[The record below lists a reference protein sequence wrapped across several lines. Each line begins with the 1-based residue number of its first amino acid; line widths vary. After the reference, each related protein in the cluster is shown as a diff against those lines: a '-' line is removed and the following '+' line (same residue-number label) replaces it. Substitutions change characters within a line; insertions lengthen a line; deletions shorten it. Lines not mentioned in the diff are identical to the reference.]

1 MGKDG
6 KKWENAPVTTRWHRI
21 SLWLRWT
28 IIVLAV
34 LLIASRLVLPYAIK
48 TYVNRRLQDLPDYTG
63 SVRTIDVH
71 LWRGAYK
78 ILGIDIEKKSGSKPP
93 VPFFSS
99 PDIDLSLQWREL
111 FHGSVVG
118 QVRLT
123 RPEVNFVG
131 GGEGQSQLGTNQ
143 PWEKTF
149 ESFYPVRINKFEID
163 DGTVR
168 FRNFQKSLPVN
179 VYLTNFTLIATNLSN
194 SHSDPGKLPAGVKAS
209 GTTLGGGWFNVDVK
223 LNPLAANP
231 TFELNASLTNV
242 NLTAL
247 NNFLEAYGKFDVAR
261 GDFEMYTSFASADGK
276 YDGFVKVLF
285 KHLDVFSWEKD
296 HKKNILKLF
305 WQAIV
310 GLVSEGL
317 KNQSHDQHATQ
328 VPISGTYQG
337 SHVGVIPAVGNLLK
351 NAFIR
356 ALLPNIGQPVTIE
369 QAQEKNSTTPTPPT
383 DSKTPPVK

>member
-1 MGKDG
+1 
-6 KKWENAPVTTRWHRI
+6 
-21 SLWLRWT
+21 
-28 IIVLAV
+28 
-34 LLIASRLVLPYAIK
+34 
-48 TYVNRRLQDLPDYTG
+48 
-63 SVRTIDVH
+63 
-71 LWRGAYK
+71 
-78 ILGIDIEKKSGSKPP
+78 
-93 VPFFSS
+93 
-99 PDIDLSLQWREL
+99 
-111 FHGSVVG
+111 
-118 QVRLT
+118 
-123 RPEVNFVG
+123 
-131 GGEGQSQLGTNQ
+131 
-143 PWEKTF
+143 
-149 ESFYPVRINKFEID
+149 
-163 DGTVR
+163 
-168 FRNFQKSLPVN
+168 
-179 VYLTNFTLIATNLSN
+179 
-194 SHSDPGKLPAGVKAS
+194 
-209 GTTLGGGWFNVDVK
+209 VDVK

-242 NLTAL
+242 DLTAL

-317 KNQSHDQHATQ
+317 KNQSHDQLATQ

-369 QAQEKNSTTPTPPT
+369 QAQEKNSTTPT

>member
-1 MGKDG
+1 
-6 KKWENAPVTTRWHRI
+6 
-21 SLWLRWT
+21 
-28 IIVLAV
+28 
-34 LLIASRLVLPYAIK
+34 
-48 TYVNRRLQDLPDYTG
+48 LPDYTG

-78 ILGIDIEKKSGSKPP
+78 ILDIDIQKKSDNKPP

-194 SHSDPGKLPAGVKAS
+194 SRSDPGKLPAGVKAS

-242 NLTAL
+242 DLTAL

-317 KNQSHDQHATQ
+317 KNQSHDQLATQ

-369 QAQEKNSTTPTPPT
+369 QAQEKNSTTPT
-383 DSKTPPVK
+383 DSKTPLVK

>member
-1 MGKDG
+1 M
-6 KKWENAPVTTRWHRI
+6 TTAGTEKLTEKVGSRRRRI

-28 IIVLAV
+28 I
-34 LLIASRLVLPYAIK
+34 LVLVVILVAGRLALPYFIK
-48 TYVNRRLQDLPDYTG
+48 SYVNRRLGELPDYTG

-78 ILGIDIEKKSGSKPP
+78 ILNIAIEKKSGDKPP

-99 PDIDLSLQWREL
+99 PDIDLSLDWREL
-111 FHGSVVG
+111 FHGAVVG
-118 QVRLT
+118 QVIMT

-131 GGEGQSQLGTNQ
+131 GGQAQLGTNQ
-143 PWEKTF
+143 PWESTF

-179 VYLTNFTLIATNLSN
+179 VYLTNFTLVATNLSN
-194 SHSDPGKLPAGVKAS
+194 ARSRPGELPAGIKAS
-209 GTTLGGGWFNVDVK
+209 GNTIGGGWVDVVIK
-223 LNPLAANP
+223 ANPLASTP
-231 TFELNASLTNV
+231 TFELNAAVTNV
-242 NLTAL
+242 DLTAL

-261 GDFEMYTSFASADGK
+261 GEFEMYTSFASAQGK

-285 KHLDVFSWEKD
+285 KDLDVFSWEKD

-317 KNQSHDQHATQ
+317 KNQPHDQLAAQ
-328 VPISGTYQG
+328 IPISGTYSG
-337 SHVGVIPAVGNLLK
+337 AHVGIIPAIGSLLK

-356 ALLPNIGQPVTIE
+356 ALLPNIGQPVTLK
-369 QAQEKNSTTPTPPT
+369 QAAQQEPAAPTNPKPP
-383 DSKTPPVK
+383 P

>member
-1 MGKDG
+1 M
-6 KKWENAPVTTRWHRI
+6 TTAGTEKLTEKIGSRRRRI

-28 IIVLAV
+28 I
-34 LLIASRLVLPYAIK
+34 LVLVVILVAGRLALPYFIK
-48 TYVNRRLQDLPDYTG
+48 SYVNRRLGELPDYTG

-78 ILGIDIEKKSGSKPP
+78 ILNIAIEKKSGDKPP

-99 PDIDLSLQWREL
+99 PDIDLSLDWREL
-111 FHGSVVG
+111 FHGAVVG
-118 QVRLT
+118 QVIMT

-131 GGEGQSQLGTNQ
+131 GGQAQLGTNQ
-143 PWEKTF
+143 PWESTF

-179 VYLTNFTLIATNLSN
+179 VYLTNFTLVATNLSN
-194 SHSDPGKLPAGVKAS
+194 ARSRPGELPAGIKAS
-209 GTTLGGGWFNVDVK
+209 GNTIGGGWVDVVIK
-223 LNPLAANP
+223 ANPLASTP
-231 TFELNASLTNV
+231 TFELNAAVTNV
-242 NLTAL
+242 DLTAL
-247 NNFLEAYGKFDVAR
+247 NNFLESYGKFDVAR
-261 GDFEMYTSFASADGK
+261 GEFEMYTSFASAQGK

-285 KHLDVFSWEKD
+285 KDLDVFSWEKD

-317 KNQSHDQHATQ
+317 KNQPHDQLAAQ
-328 VPISGTYQG
+328 IPISGTYSG
-337 SHVGVIPAVGNLLK
+337 AHVGIIPAIGSLLK

-356 ALLPNIGQPVTIE
+356 ALLPNIGQPVTLK
-369 QAQEKNSTTPTPPT
+369 QAAQQEPAAPTNPKPP
-383 DSKTPPVK
+383 P